1 MQVTTAEIIYPSS
14 DGQPMAESTIQYKLI
29 VKIKEGCESLFKDDP
44 NVFVAADLLWYPVE
58 GRIDISQAPDTMVV
72 FGRPKGDRPSYIQ
85 YREDN
90 IGPQVVFEIRSHND
104 RQTKMNKK
112 LAFYQRHGVE
122 EYYLYDPERNEL
134 QGWQR
139 IEGNL
144 EVIEPMEGWIS
155 PRLEVRFELGEDG
168 LEIYRPDGEKFL
180 SYAELEEE
188 RVLSRQRLQQESQRA
203 EQESQRAE
211 QAEQKVKQE
220 SQRAEQAN
228 QRAEQAEQKAKQA
241 DQIAQRLAMRL
252 RELNIDPDSI

>member
-14 DGQPMAESTIQYKLI
+14 DGQPMAESTIQYELI

-58 GRIDISQAPDTMVV
+58 GRPEISQAPDTMVI

-85 YREDN
+85 HREDN

-104 RQTKMNKK
+104 SNTKMNKK
-112 LAFYQRHGVE
+112 LSFYQRHKVE
-122 EYYLYDPERNEL
+122 EYYLYDPQRNEL
-134 QGWQR
+134 EGWQR
-139 IEGNL
+139 VEGHL

-155 PRLEVRFELGEDG
+155 PRLGVRFELGEDG
-168 LEIYRPDGEKFL
+168 LEIYRPNGEKFL

-188 RVLSRQRLQQESQRA
+188 RLLDRQRLQQESQRA
-203 EQESQRAE
+203 EQEFQRAE
-211 QAEQKVKQE
+211 QE

-228 QRAEQAEQKAKQA
+228 KIAE
-241 DQIAQRLAMRL
+241 RLAAKL

>member
-14 DGQPMAESTIQYKLI
+14 DGQPMAESTIQYELI
-29 VKIKEGCESLFKDDP
+29 VKIKEGCESLFKNDS
-44 NVFVAADLLWYPVE
+44 NVFVAADLLWYSVE
-58 GRIDISQAPDTMVV
+58 GRIDIYQAPDTMVV
-72 FGRPKGDRPSYIQ
+72 FGRPKGDRLSYIQ
-85 YREDN
+85 CREDN
-90 IGPQVVFEIRSHND
+90 ITPQVVFEIRSHND

-155 PRLEVRFELGEDG
+155 PRLGVRFELGSDG

-188 RVLSRQRLQQESQRA
+188 RALDRQRLQQESQRA
-203 EQESQRAE
+203 EQ
-211 QAEQKVKQE
+211 AEQKSE
-220 SQRAEQAN
+220 
-228 QRAEQAEQKAKQA
+228 
-241 DQIAQRLAMRL
+241 RLAAKL

>member
-14 DGQPMAESTIQYKLI
+14 DGQPMAESTIQYELI
-29 VKIKEGCESLFKDDP
+29 VKIKEGCESLFKNDP

-58 GRIDISQAPDTMVV
+58 GRIDISQAPDTMVI
-72 FGRPKGDRPSYIQ
+72 FGRPKGDRLSYIQ
-85 YREDN
+85 HREDN
-90 IGPQVVFEIRSHND
+90 ITPQVVFEIRSHND

-112 LAFYQRHGVE
+112 LSFYQRHGVQ

-139 IEGNL
+139 IEGDL

-155 PRLEVRFELGEDG
+155 PRLDVRFELGEDG

-180 SYAELEEE
+180 SYAELEAD
-188 RVLSRQRLQQESQRA
+188 RSLNRQRLQQESQRA

-228 QRAEQAEQKAKQA
+228 QRAEQAEKKAKQA

>member
-1 MQVTTAEIIYPSS
+1 MQVTTEEIIYPSS
-14 DGQPMAESTIQYKLI
+14 DGQPMAESTIQYELI
-29 VKIKEGCESLFKDDP
+29 VKIKEGCESLFKNDP

-58 GRIDISQAPDTMVV
+58 GKPEISQAPDTIVV
-72 FGRPKGDRPSYIQ
+72 FGRPKGDRLSYIQ

-90 IGPQVVFEIRSHND
+90 ITPQVAFEIRSHND
-104 RQTKMNKK
+104 SQTKMNKK
-112 LAFYQRHGVE
+112 LSFYQRHGVE

-139 IEGNL
+139 IEGDL

-155 PRLEVRFELGEDG
+155 PRLGVRFELGEEG

-180 SYAELEEE
+180 SYAEVEEQG
-188 RVLSRQRLQQESQRA
+188 LLDRQRLQQESQRA

-211 QAEQKVKQE
+211 RESQRAEQE
-220 SQRAEQAN
+220 SQRAE
-228 QRAEQAEQKAKQA
+228 
-241 DQIAQRLAMRL
+241 RLAAKL

>member
-29 VKIKEGCESLFKDDP
+29 VKIKEGCELLFKDDQ

-104 RQTKMNKK
+104 SNTKMNKK
-112 LAFYQRHGVE
+112 LSFYQRHGVE

-134 QGWQR
+134 EGWQR
-139 IEGNL
+139 IEGDL

-155 PRLEVRFELGEDG
+155 PRLGVRFELGEDG
-168 LEIYRPDGEKFL
+168 LEIYRPNGEKFL

-188 RVLSRQRLQQESQRA
+188 RLLDRQRLQQESQRA
-203 EQESQRAE
+203 EQEFQRAE
-211 QAEQKVKQE
+211 QE

-228 QRAEQAEQKAKQA
+228 KIAE
-241 DQIAQRLAMRL
+241 RLAAKL

>member
-104 RQTKMNKK
+104 SNTKMNKK
-112 LAFYQRHGVE
+112 LSFYQRHGVE

-134 QGWQR
+134 EGWQR
-139 IEGNL
+139 IEGDL

-155 PRLEVRFELGEDG
+155 PRLGVRFELGEDG
-168 LEIYRPDGEKFL
+168 LEIYRPNGEKFL
-180 SYAELEEE
+180 SYAELEAE
-188 RVLSRQRLQQESQRA
+188 RLLDRQRLQQESQRA

-211 QAEQKVKQE
+211 QESQRAEQE
-220 SQRAEQAN
+220 SQRAEQAD
-228 QRAEQAEQKAKQA
+228 QRAEQAN
-241 DQIAQRLAMRL
+241 QIAQRLAAKL

>member
-29 VKIKEGCESLFKDDP
+29 VKIKEGCESLFKDDQ

-58 GRIDISQAPDTMVV
+58 GRINISQAPDTMVV

-104 RQTKMNKK
+104 SNIKMNKK
-112 LAFYQRHGVE
+112 LSFYQRHKVE
-122 EYYLYDPERNEL
+122 EYYLYDPQRNEL
-134 QGWQR
+134 EGWQR
-139 IEGNL
+139 VEGHL

-155 PRLEVRFELGEDG
+155 PRLGVRFELGEDG
-168 LEIYRPDGEKFL
+168 LEIYRPNGEKFL

-188 RVLSRQRLQQESQRA
+188 RLLDRQRLQQESQRA
-203 EQESQRAE
+203 EQEFQRAE
-211 QAEQKVKQE
+211 QE

-228 QRAEQAEQKAKQA
+228 K
-241 DQIAQRLAMRL
+241 IAQRLAAKL

>member
-29 VKIKEGCESLFKDDP
+29 VKIKEGCESLFKNDP

-58 GRIDISQAPDTMVV
+58 GRPDISQAPDTMVI
-72 FGRPKGDRPSYIQ
+72 FGRPKGERPSYMQ
-85 YREDN
+85 FLEEN
-90 IGPQVVFEIRSHND
+90 IAPQVVFEIRSHND

-112 LAFYQRHGVE
+112 LSFYQRHGVE

-134 QGWQR
+134 EGWQR

-155 PRLEVRFELGEDG
+155 PRLGVRFELGEDG
-168 LEIYRPDGEKFL
+168 LEIYRPDGQRFL
-180 SYAELEEE
+180 SYAELEEQGE
-188 RVLSRQRLQQESQRA
+188 LNRQRAEQEAQRAEEAIQRA

-211 QAEQKVKQE
+211 QER
-220 SQRAEQAN
+220 QRAEKAV
-228 QRAEQAEQKAKQA
+228 QRAE
-241 DQIAQRLAMRL
+241 RLAAKM
-252 RELNIDPDSI
+252 RELNIDPDRI

>member
-104 RQTKMNKK
+104 SNTKMNKK
-112 LAFYQRHGVE
+112 LSFYQRHKVE
-122 EYYLYDPERNEL
+122 EYYLYDPQRNEL
-134 QGWQR
+134 EGWQR
-139 IEGNL
+139 VEGHL

-155 PRLEVRFELGEDG
+155 PRLGVRFELGEDG
-168 LEIYRPDGEKFL
+168 LEIYRPNGEKFL

-188 RVLSRQRLQQESQRA
+188 RLLDRQRLQQESQRAEQEFQRAEQESQRA

-211 QAEQKVKQE
+211 QANKI
-220 SQRAEQAN
+220 AE
-228 QRAEQAEQKAKQA
+228 
-241 DQIAQRLAMRL
+241 RLAAKL

>member
-1 MQVTTAEIIYPSS
+1 MQVTTEEIIYPCS
-14 DGQPMAESTIQYKLI
+14 DGQPMADSTIQYKLI
-29 VKIKEGCESLFKDDP
+29 VTIKEGCESLFKNDP

-90 IGPQVVFEIRSHND
+90 ITPQVVFEIRSHND

-112 LAFYQRHGVE
+112 LSFYQRHGVE

-134 QGWQR
+134 EGWQR

-155 PRLEVRFELGEDG
+155 PRLCVRFELGENG
-168 LEIYRPDGEKFL
+168 LEIYRPDGEKFI
-180 SYAELEEE
+180 SYAELEAD
-188 RVLSRQRLQQESQRA
+188 RALGRQRLQQEA
-203 EQESQRAE
+203 QRAE
-211 QAEQKVKQE
+211 QAEQRSE
-220 SQRAEQAN
+220 
-228 QRAEQAEQKAKQA
+228 
-241 DQIAQRLAMRL
+241 RLAAKL